1 MCVCIYIVCV
11 CLLRRVPDL
20 RVRRGGW
27 DLRGTDHS
35 SLSGDRAK
43 TVLYEYVMKLPRGL
57 TGNTSVLADVLCCR
71 DFDFARQN
79 QVRVQLA
86 NSAAHAP

>member
-1 MCVCIYIVCV
+1 MYIVCV
-11 CLLRRVPDL
+11 CLLGRAPDL
-20 RVRRGGW
+20 RARRGGW

-43 TVLYEYVMKLPRGL
+43 TVLYEYVIKLPRGL

-71 DFDFARQN
+71 YCDFARQN
-79 QVRVQLA
+79 QVTVQLA
-86 NSAAHAP
+86 ISGAHAT